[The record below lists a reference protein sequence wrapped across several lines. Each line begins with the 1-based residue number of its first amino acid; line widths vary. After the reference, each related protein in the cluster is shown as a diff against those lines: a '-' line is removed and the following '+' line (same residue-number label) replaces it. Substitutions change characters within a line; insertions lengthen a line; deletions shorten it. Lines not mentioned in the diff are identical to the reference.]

1 MSPHHAEISRS
12 IQGEQSLERLD
23 VSPVMAVARPIVHR
37 AAVVYL
43 RHTAPW
49 FVGLIVHGSALKGG
63 FIPGCSDVDF
73 QLFVDRDI
81 LTHDGQLP
89 LDIGVA
95 VQRDLAHIDP
105 APFRYIQCK
114 LASATGTQRIVGP
127 VSGAYYVLAGRL
139 PVPEAT
145 VEQLRNGAHHALA
158 ALDPVPAFMA
168 SSLLDHGGGRLAAN
182 IRLLCTKVWPVLYQV
197 LVLQQEDAIHVW
209 RLPKGDAITHLPSG
223 TELRRAMDMFYR
235 AVQAYYPTEESI
247 ERALDVVTS
256 GVDALRAAKEWW
268 QECRA
273 PRVSNDYANENVKNS
288 ANERK
293 K

>member
-1 MSPHHAEISRS
+1 MSPYRAETPRPIR
-12 IQGEQSLERLD
+12 GEQSLEQLD
-23 VSPVMAVARPIVHR
+23 MLPVIAVARPIVHR

-114 LASATGTQRIVGP
+114 LASATEAQRIANP
-127 VSGAYYVLAGRL
+127 VPGAYYVLAGRL

-145 VEQLRNGAHHALA
+145 VEQLRNKAHHALA

-168 SSLLDHGGGRLAAN
+168 GGLLDHGGGRLAAD

-197 LVLQQEDAIHVW
+197 LTLQQEDAIHVW
-209 RLPKGDAITHLPSG
+209 RLPKGHAITYLPSG
-223 TELRRAMDMFYR
+223 TDLRRAMDTFYR
-235 AVQAYYPTEESI
+235 AVQAYYPMEESI

-256 GVDALRAAKEWW
+256 GVDALRAAKVWW
-268 QECRA
+268 QECGA
-273 PRVSNDYANENVKNS
+273 SKTTPTKA
-288 ANERK
+288 
-293 K
+293 